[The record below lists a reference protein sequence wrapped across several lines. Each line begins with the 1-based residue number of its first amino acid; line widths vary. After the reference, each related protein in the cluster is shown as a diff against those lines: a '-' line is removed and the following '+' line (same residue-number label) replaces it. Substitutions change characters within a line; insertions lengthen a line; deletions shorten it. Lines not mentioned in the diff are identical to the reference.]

1 MEWCKRDVS
10 SHDKALQKQLMLSQV
25 NGINACLAQNDVD
38 ILLVPSDAKKATRI
52 SAMAGM

>member
-38 ILLVPSDAKKATRI
+38 ILLVPSDAKKATKI